1 MQNVIR
7 RYFESNLHF
16 YNPILLYIYTQSV
29 SYVSGNTYIVVGSLV
44 VPFPY
49 FFIIK

>member
-1 MQNVIR
+1 MQNVILR
-7 RYFESNLHF
+7 ISKVIYTFT
-16 YNPILLYIYTQSV
+16 ILFFYIYTQSV

-49 FFIIK
+49 FFSIK

>member
-1 MQNVIR
+1 MQNVILR
-7 RYFESNLHF
+7 ISKVIYTFTIPF
-16 YNPILLYIYTQSV
+16 LYIYTQSV